1 MELTDQ
7 EKVKVARLS
16 GSIMSKLCI
25 GGTYALKGV
34 SFTAHKTA
42 SGIRAVANGIDFI
55 GDKADQGA
63 EALESKYDIR
73 DIPDDA
79 LAAALSGGLSE

>member
-1 MELTDQ
+1 MELTNE

-25 GGTYALKGV
+25 GGAYALKGV
-34 SFTAHKTA
+34 SFTSHKAA

-63 EALESKYDIR
+63 EALESKAEGYDIR
-73 DIPDDA
+73 DIPDDV
-79 LAAALSGGLSE
+79 LAGALSE

>member
-25 GGTYALKGV
+25 GGAYALKGV
-34 SFTAHKTA
+34 SFTTHGAA
-42 SGIRAVANGIDFI
+42 SGLRKVADGFDYV
-55 GDKADQGA
+55 GSKADNGA
-63 EALESKYDIR
+63 ASLENKAQEYDIR

-79 LAAALSGGLSE
+79 LAAALSE

>member
-25 GGTYALKGV
+25 GGAYALKGV
-34 SFTAHKTA
+34 SFTTHGAA
-42 SGIRAVANGIDFI
+42 SGLRKMADGIDFV

-63 EALESKYDIR
+63 ESLEAKAEEYDIR
-73 DIPDDA
+73 DIPDDV
-79 LAAALSGGLSE
+79 LVNALSR

>member
-1 MELTDQ
+1 MELTNE

-25 GGTYALKGV
+25 GGAYALKGV
-34 SFTAHKTA
+34 SFTTHGAATGLRK
-42 SGIRAVANGIDFI
+42 VANGIDFI

-63 EALESKYDIR
+63 EALESKAEEYDIR
-73 DIPDDA
+73 DIPDDV
-79 LAAALSGGLSE
+79 LAEALSE